1 MPKCDSSKFLSKTA
15 NSSSQSVLFSLSH
28 LVKHVTADENSLVFS
43 SLSNKV
49 TAFLCCF
56 RPQKKKKKNQAVFF
70 ANLCS
75 PTWSIVV
82 TSCSLNIGEILPYL
96 PILRI
101 QGEHWREGEMLLT
114 YTNGEGELNINQKVF
129 NHGGKTGKL

>member
-1 MPKCDSSKFLSKTA
+1 MKIHWCSAPCPTK
-15 NSSSQSVLFSLSH
+15 SLPFFAVSE
-28 LVKHVTADENSLVFS
+28 L
-43 SLSNKV
+43 
-49 TAFLCCF
+49 
-56 RPQKKKKKNQAVFF
+56 RKKKNKKTGSVFF

-75 PTWSIVV
+75 PIWSIVV

-101 QGEHWREGEMLLT
+101 QGEHWREGEMLLK